1 MDIVN
6 KRFNLQSRYIDYHT
20 STELPI
26 VNRNEEDISGYP
38 TDRRYFVKYGRFGF
52 HNILY
57 RPPRCVLF
65 LIQPIQLR
73 DHNDPILRSIS

>member
-26 VNRNEEDISGYP
+26 VNRNEEDISGLV
-38 TDRRYFVKYGRFGF
+38 R
-52 HNILY
+52 
-57 RPPRCVLF
+57 
-65 LIQPIQLR
+65 LIEG
-73 DHNDPILRSIS
+73 IS